1 MADDVAPPRAES
13 GVLVVGGWSEAARA
27 FALERWPFA
36 REVELA
42 PGVTRLDLSGAAPGD
57 HPGFTDGPGLAMLSV
72 VGAQGGGPVVG
83 YFCDADLRAEGARVF
98 EAGQERDR
106 RRVEWARAGAPP
118 EGGRPVVPPD
128 PIAWPVA
135 ATAVSLG
142 LPVEALTRVPR
153 PPRPPLALAVEALLN
168 GEAPATA
175 ELRHQA
181 LQLLGGMDHPRVTA
195 LLVEHLRSDD
205 WVARFHAV
213 RAYARRPRAPGQEGR
228 PPLDALLQDEDEGVR
243 ESALRGIA
251 ELLPEVAFSDRDLQA
266 QIDAAIG
273 KGLADADDDVR
284 AAAEEARALRVKL
297 LG

>member
-1 MADDVAPPRAES
+1 MADEEPRPRAEN
-13 GVLVVGGWSEAARA
+13 GVLFLGPWGEASRA
-27 FALERWPFA
+27 FALARWPFA
-36 REVELA
+36 RDAEVA
-42 PGVTRLDLSGAAPGD
+42 PAVTRLDLSGAPPGD
-57 HPGFTDGPGLAMLSV
+57 CPAYTDGPGLAMLSV
-72 VGAQGGGPVVG
+72 TGQPGALVVG
-83 YFCDADLRAEGARVF
+83 YFCDADMGAEGVRVF

-106 RRVEWARAGAPP
+106 RRVEWSRAD
-118 EGGRPVVPPD
+118 PPD
-128 PIAWPVA
+128 PVAWPVA
-135 ATAVSLG
+135 STAVSLG
-142 LPVEALTRVPR
+142 LPVEALTRVAR

-168 GEAPATA
+168 GEAPPTA

-181 LQLLGGMDHPRVTA
+181 LQLLGGMDHPRVTT
-195 LLVEHLRSDD
+195 LLIEHLRSDD

-213 RAYARRPRAPGQEGR
+213 RGYARLPRGPGQEGR

-273 KGLADADDDVR
+273 KGLADPDEDVR
-284 AAAEEARALRVKL
+284 AAAEEARALRTKL